1 MRKRLTS
8 ILLALCM
15 ALTLPPC
22 TAAAFEQPPDTDYWA
37 GLSRTQVVDTLR
49 RIAGK
54 TETRDVVLVCYPS
67 DGAAN
72 IATAITQQFAPH
84 ANRERC
90 KIYYYAFSG
99 GSGDPSRID
108 GELTGL
114 LGKAPEAWPV
124 AVTYNTT
131 TKNALSRENVSNLT
145 SMDEINGLRDLMLE
159 NGVSSGSSGADPEP
173 DPDPSPNPDP
183 DPDPGPGPEL
193 PDPPAPALPGGMDE
207 MGWEVLRL
215 ANQHRMSIG
224 REPLSV
230 FGAIQDTA
238 SLRAR
243 EIYDDYRPDHTRPDG
258 RICWTA
264 YQECGVLYHYSAE
277 NIASGQSTAASV
289 MNSWL
294 HSPGHRRNLESA
306 RAVHIGIGHY
316 YGSAPSAGRHNWTQD
331 FASADNCRFSALELS
346 APAISGRRGADLE
359 SLLADADLAVT
370 AVCYRHGDCILP
382 LIAAMCSG
390 YDANTAEDQTI
401 MVSYG
406 GQTARLTIAARH
418 NWDNGQIT
426 RAPSC
431 TEVGERTYTCTDPG
445 CGRTRTVMEP
455 SAGHS
460 LANGSSCG
468 GCGMDLGTIVG
479 DAMGTNLAEAGLTEQ
494 EACDYAARLAE
505 SCLGE
510 LGFSGVPTVTPVAYA
525 PPVDETADAPGAC
538 GYLDYTVSVSPMG
551 GRFMAAAETAGNVT
565 PVLRLDIPPM
575 SWEAGPGNVHE
586 NACIITF
593 DAAGGTVSPAAMS
606 AGPDGT
612 LSSLPVPS
620 RSGCIFNGWFTL
632 PAGGTPVTVSDVFSR
647 DTTIW
652 AQWTCGSSGGSL
664 PAPDFGGNSVP
675 VRYQVS
681 VPSAEGGRV
690 TVSPSSA
697 APGTRVTVAAV
708 PDPGCE
714 LAGLT
719 VTAGN
724 GEALALT
731 EQGEGQYVFTMP
743 SGGVSV
749 SASFRPI
756 APAEPEEALWRNPY
770 TDVAGGAW
778 YCDAVRFVDEHGL
791 MDGYGKSLF
800 GPNDNLTRAQF
811 AQILFNKEG
820 GPVVNYLLRFGDIT
834 AGAWYTEAVR
844 WAASQGIAGGYGN
857 GLFGP
862 DDSITRE
869 QFVVMLW
876 RCAGCPAAA
885 DKELYFT
892 DADKISGYALE
903 ALRWAVA
910 CGIVNGYEGRL
921 DPRGLVARVQAAQ
934 MLKNYLDQQETV

>member
-1 MRKRLTS
+1 M
-8 ILLALCM
+8 
-15 ALTLPPC
+15 
-22 TAAAFEQPPDTDYWA
+22 
-37 GLSRTQVVDTLR
+37 
-49 RIAGK
+49 
-54 TETRDVVLVCYPS
+54 
-67 DGAAN
+67 
-72 IATAITQQFAPH
+72 
-84 ANRERC
+84 
-90 KIYYYAFSG
+90 
-99 GSGDPSRID
+99 
-108 GELTGL
+108 
-114 LGKAPEAWPV
+114 
-124 AVTYNTT
+124 
-131 TKNALSRENVSNLT
+131 
-145 SMDEINGLRDLMLE
+145 
-159 NGVSSGSSGADPEP
+159 
-173 DPDPSPNPDP
+173 
-183 DPDPGPGPEL
+183 
-193 PDPPAPALPGGMDE
+193 
-207 MGWEVLRL
+207 
-215 ANQHRMSIG
+215 
-224 REPLSV
+224 
-230 FGAIQDTA
+230 
-238 SLRAR
+238 
-243 EIYDDYRPDHTRPDG
+243 
-258 RICWTA
+258 
-264 YQECGVLYHYSAE
+264 
-277 NIASGQSTAASV
+277 
-289 MNSWL
+289 
-294 HSPGHRRNLESA
+294 
-306 RAVHIGIGHY
+306 
-316 YGSAPSAGRHNWTQD
+316 
-331 FASADNCRFSALELS
+331 
-346 APAISGRRGADLE
+346 
-359 SLLADADLAVT
+359 
-370 AVCYRHGDCILP
+370 
-382 LIAAMCSG
+382 
-390 YDANTAEDQTI
+390 
-401 MVSYG
+401 
-406 GQTARLTIAARH
+406 
-418 NWDNGQIT
+418 
-426 RAPSC
+426 
-431 TEVGERTYTCTDPG
+431 
-445 CGRTRTVMEP
+445 
-455 SAGHS
+455 
-460 LANGSSCG
+460 
-468 GCGMDLGTIVG
+468 
-479 DAMGTNLAEAGLTEQ
+479 
-494 EACDYAARLAE
+494 
-505 SCLGE
+505 
-510 LGFSGVPTVTPVAYA
+510 
-525 PPVDETADAPGAC
+525 
-538 GYLDYTVSVSPMG
+538 
-551 GRFMAAAETAGNVT
+551 
-565 PVLRLDIPPM
+565 
-575 SWEAGPGNVHE
+575 
-586 NACIITF
+586 
-593 DAAGGTVSPAAMS
+593 
-606 AGPDGT
+606 
-612 LSSLPVPS
+612 
-620 RSGCIFNGWFTL
+620 
-632 PAGGTPVTVSDVFSR
+632 SDVFSR

-724 GEALALT
+724 GEELALT

-876 RCAGCPAAA
+876 RYAGCPAAA

>member
-401 MVSYG
+401 
-406 GQTARLTIAARH
+406 
-418 NWDNGQIT
+418 
-426 RAPSC
+426 
-431 TEVGERTYTCTDPG
+431 
-445 CGRTRTVMEP
+445 TV
-455 SAGHS
+455 
-460 LANGSSCG
+460 
-468 GCGMDLGTIVG
+468 
-479 DAMGTNLAEAGLTEQ
+479 
-494 EACDYAARLAE
+494 
-505 SCLGE
+505 
-510 LGFSGVPTVTPVAYA
+510 
-525 PPVDETADAPGAC
+525 
-538 GYLDYTVSVSPMG
+538 
-551 GRFMAAAETAGNVT
+551 
-565 PVLRLDIPPM
+565 
-575 SWEAGPGNVHE
+575 
-586 NACIITF
+586 
-593 DAAGGTVSPAAMS
+593 
-606 AGPDGT
+606 
-612 LSSLPVPS
+612 
-620 RSGCIFNGWFTL
+620 
-632 PAGGTPVTVSDVFSR
+632 
-647 DTTIW
+647 
-652 AQWTCGSSGGSL
+652 
-664 PAPDFGGNSVP
+664 
-675 VRYQVS
+675 
-681 VPSAEGGRV
+681 
-690 TVSPSSA
+690 
-697 APGTRVTVAAV
+697 
-708 PDPGCE
+708 
-714 LAGLT
+714 
-719 VTAGN
+719 
-724 GEALALT
+724 
-731 EQGEGQYVFTMP
+731 
-743 SGGVSV
+743 
-749 SASFRPI
+749 
-756 APAEPEEALWRNPY
+756 
-770 TDVAGGAW
+770 
-778 YCDAVRFVDEHGL
+778 
-791 MDGYGKSLF
+791 
-800 GPNDNLTRAQF
+800 
-811 AQILFNKEG
+811 
-820 GPVVNYLLRFGDIT
+820 
-834 AGAWYTEAVR
+834 
-844 WAASQGIAGGYGN
+844 
-857 GLFGP
+857 
-862 DDSITRE
+862 
-869 QFVVMLW
+869 
-876 RCAGCPAAA
+876 
-885 DKELYFT
+885 
-892 DADKISGYALE
+892 
-903 ALRWAVA
+903 
-910 CGIVNGYEGRL
+910 
-921 DPRGLVARVQAAQ
+921 
-934 MLKNYLDQQETV
+934 